1 MRAKAREEKE
11 GEESEESAASSAESK
26 RNHSTGRQG
35 VDVGGGRCA
44 AACRDKLR
52 DRKRDG
58 TL

>member
-44 AACRDKLR
+44 AACRD
-52 DRKRDG
+52 RKRDG